1 MSLPEYLAMLARK
14 RFVYG
19 STDCLMILADWVTIR
34 RGVDPAAA
42 WRGTYHDE
50 AGCRAALIAGRGIV
64 RCIEAGLAPL
74 GIQRAACPMRGDI
87 GLVRTF
93 IQRGDRAVLRQV
105 GAICTAPGRWA
116 VMTDQGLVISEFQ
129 PVVAWSI

>member
-1 MSLPEYLAMLARK
+1 MTLSEYLAALARK

-19 STDCLMILADWVTIR
+19 ETDCLMILADWVFIR
-34 RGVDPAAA
+34 RGIDPAAH

-64 RCIEAGLAPL
+64 HCIEAGLAPL
-74 GIQRAACPMRGDI
+74 GIQRTSDPKHGDV

-93 IQRGDRAVLRQV
+93 IRRGDRAVLRKV
-105 GAICTAPGRWA
+105 GALCVSPNRWA
-116 VMTDQGLVISEFQ
+116 LMTDRGLVISEFQ